1 MGGVNL
7 HRWRRNHGHVAVRWH
22 QQLLRPGGTGG
33 MYLRLY
39 HRGEEFFA
47 TESIYRRNRL
57 TRLGLPLAR
66 LDAVLLHRQRPVDV
80 VQFVV
85 QPACITHGFP
95 SVVPTPQ
102 RRSGR

>member
-1 MGGVNL
+1 MNEL
-7 HRWRRNHGHVAVRWH
+7 NMLKTIAFLILLLSQH
-22 QQLLRPGGTGG
+22 QLT
-33 MYLRLY
+33 
-39 HRGEEFFA
+39 A

-85 QPACITHGFP
+85 QPACITHGLS